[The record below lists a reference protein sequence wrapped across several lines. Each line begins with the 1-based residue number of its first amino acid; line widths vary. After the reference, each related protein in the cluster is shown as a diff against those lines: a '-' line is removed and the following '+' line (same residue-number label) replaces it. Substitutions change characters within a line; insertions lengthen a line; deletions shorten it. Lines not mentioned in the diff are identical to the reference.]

1 MNKNPYSIARRAL
14 LSLLLIICLAPAMAQ
29 LGISR
34 NPAFVPAA
42 DAMLDVSVASLAANA
57 KMGILIPRMD
67 HTARAAISAAP
78 ATGLIVYQTDDYVP
92 PLPAQPQPKGY
103 WYYDGTLWQH
113 VSNGSGWSLYGDA
126 ATNPALDYAGTFD
139 NQNFRL
145 RTNSTAGIPPIGVT
159 ITAGATPGRVG
170 VNTATTNEMMEVAGG
185 ILVNGGTPGSLPG
198 NIRGVPGILPG
209 TTVHQG
215 YMGAPV
221 NNWYQLE
228 NVFGERLNQRWQYLS
243 GGCNYPRPAS
253 LPNPDISNAPAADYV
268 TIGTGPISVGSTIE
282 SPYATGW
289 EDHKVQYLYRATE
302 LNAVMANFT
311 VPAVSAICPTPE
323 AIEGLAFNVDF
334 AATYPMQNVEIKM
347 VNTTATNLTAFITGP
362 MTTVHTAATYTAV
375 NGWNVHAFST
385 PFAWNGTGNVIVEYC
400 FNNNDWAGGTSVRFD
415 NTAYTSL
422 FGSFCD
428 ACGGLF
434 APGTCYFASCP
445 NNTPQAGP
453 GVLCTGYSHTPGCQ
467 HFTGMSLGTCD
478 GTFQWQG
485 QQGSDNRHPQ
495 IRFYCKVGS
504 LVQTDSIA
512 DYMYTPH
519 GVMVGTAAWA
529 SGVAP
534 FAFQGPGTI
543 SAQNQVWV
551 ATYC

>member
-1 MNKNPYSIARRAL
+1 
-14 LSLLLIICLAPAMAQ
+14 
-29 LGISR
+29 
-34 NPAFVPAA
+34 
-42 DAMLDVSVASLAANA
+42 
-57 KMGILIPRMD
+57 
-67 HTARAAISAAP
+67 
-78 ATGLIVYQTDDYVP
+78 
-92 PLPAQPQPKGY
+92 
-103 WYYDGTLWQH
+103 
-113 VSNGSGWSLYGDA
+113 
-126 ATNPALDYAGTFD
+126 
-139 NQNFRL
+139 
-145 RTNSTAGIPPIGVT
+145 
-159 ITAGATPGRVG
+159 
-170 VNTATTNEMMEVAGG
+170 
-185 ILVNGGTPGSLPG
+185 
-198 NIRGVPGILPG
+198 
-209 TTVHQG
+209 
-215 YMGAPV
+215 
-221 NNWYQLE
+221 
-228 NVFGERLNQRWQYLS
+228 
-243 GGCNYPRPAS
+243 
-253 LPNPDISNAPAADYV
+253 
-268 TIGTGPISVGSTIE
+268 
-282 SPYATGW
+282 
-289 EDHKVQYLYRATE
+289 
-302 LNAVMANFT
+302 
-311 VPAVSAICPTPE
+311 
-323 AIEGLAFNVDF
+323 
-334 AATYPMQNVEIKM
+334 
-347 VNTTATNLTAFITGP
+347 

-453 GVLCTGYSHTPGCQ
+453 GVLCTGYSNTPGCQ

-485 QQGSDNRHPQ
+485 QQGSANRHPQ

-543 SAQNQVWV
+543 SAQNQVWGGNLLLSDHV
-551 ATYC
+551 FDSYYTGEVKEEDAQAARGYQHRSIDEMSEFIANNRHLPTIQGRKAWEQQGGFIVDDLNTQLWVTVEEQALHIKELNERMELLQKYLIEKRLAEMRQ